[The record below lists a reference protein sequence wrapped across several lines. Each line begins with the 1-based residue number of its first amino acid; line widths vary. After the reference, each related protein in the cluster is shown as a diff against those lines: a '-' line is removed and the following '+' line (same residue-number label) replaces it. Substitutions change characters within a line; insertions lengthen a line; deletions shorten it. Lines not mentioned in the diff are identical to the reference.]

1 MIIGIDASRA
11 NREHKSGTEWYSYH
25 LIKKLAQLD
34 SENEYILYTDKP
46 LRGGLLDLGDNDIK
60 TAGETEEE
68 KISFDKKGFQVI
80 KSPHNNFK
88 AKVLNWPFSFF
99 WTLGRLSWE
108 MIFHKPEVL
117 FVPAHSLPLVNPKK
131 TIATVH
137 DVAFYKEQSLYR
149 AEIIG
154 SENRFLR
161 RTVNF
166 MVRIFTFN
174 NYSAH
179 SLDYLKWSTK
189 FTLKRAGKII
199 AVSKSTKRD
208 ILDSYKVDSSKI
220 KVIYN
225 GFNKDLYSRKNLK
238 EGQEAEI
245 LEKYGLEKPYF
256 LYVGRLERKKN
267 VPMLIEAFAKA
278 RNDNPRLNI
287 NLALVGDAGFGYDE
301 VIYNITGLD
310 LYSCTQIPGWVDEE
324 DMPYIYSNAEAFIFP
339 SRREG
344 FGIPILQAFGCE
356 IPVTASCIP
365 PFREIG
371 KEAILYFNPIDRDEM
386 ARAINSVVF
395 NKDLR
400 EKLVEKG
407 KERAEQF
414 SWEKSARETLEEI
427 KNL

>member
-34 SENEYILYTDKP
+34 SENQYILYTDKP
-46 LRGGLLDLGDNDIK
+46 LGGGLLDLGENDIK
-60 TAGETEEE
+60 PYSETEEE
-68 KISFDKKGFQVI
+68 KISFDKKGYQII

-108 MIFHKPEVL
+108 MIFHKPDVL
-117 FVPAHSLPLVNPKK
+117 FVPAHSLPLINPKK
-131 TIATVH
+131 TISTIH
-137 DVAFYKEQSLYR
+137 DVAFYQEQSLYR
-149 AEIIG
+149 SEVIG
-154 SENRFLR
+154 SEIKLLR
-161 RTVNF
+161 RIVNF
-166 MVRIFTFN
+166 LVRVFTLN
-174 NYSAH
+174 HYSAR
-179 SLDYLKWSTK
+179 SLDYLKWSTR
-189 FTLKRAGKII
+189 FTLRKATKII
-199 AVSKSTKRD
+199 AVSESTKRD
-208 ILDSYKVDSSKI
+208 ILDIYKVNPA
-220 KVIYN
+220 KVKVVYN
-225 GFNKDLYSRKNLK
+225 GFNKDLYSRKNLNPEK
-238 EGQEAEI
+238 GEEI
-245 LEKYGLEKPYF
+245 LEKYGLEKPYL

-278 RNDNPRLNI
+278 RNDNPELNI
-287 NLALVGDAGFGYDE
+287 NLALIGDAGFGYDE

-310 LYSCTQIPGWVDEE
+310 LYSCVQIPGWVDEE

-356 IPVTASCIP
+356 VPVAASCIP

-371 KEAILYFNPIDRDEM
+371 REAILYFNPIDRSEM
-386 ARAINSVVF
+386 ARAINSIIF
-395 NKDLR
+395 NQNLR
-400 EKLVEKG
+400 KKLVEKG
-407 KERAEQF
+407 KERAAEF
-414 SWEKSARETLEEI
+414 SWERCARETLEEI